1 MLSDLDYVIA
11 GLRETLDPGF
21 DHLQTEGTMVRAHV
35 KKSKTSNKR
44 VKVFRRL
51 TALRQLLQSLKA
63 SNEPSL
69 SMNPSLTLVENDTFP
84 TETEVDGFQAE
95 ESVLQLPDIGSPAQ
109 IETPFSYQQM
119 GLQADANNDNEEDL
133 GDHDNIKKSTN
144 QVGLLSNLYFP
155 CGNSDADVQWAALR
169 SAVKQEVQKY
179 ISSSP
184 SSSSLSYSS
193 SVDCRLRVAYFPD
206 PIKSEVELANGSPQ
220 SYAQSIATTLRQTG
234 IDLQAVDSDDIRNG
248 KLTKKNFDMVIVPGG
263 YVSNYS
269 KALGKDGKQAIIDFV
284 KQGGGYVGICAG
296 AYLGTSCAS
305 RKKRTGGLGLLP
317 DVSVMDYEH
326 WARGRS
332 DDCVLKLQDAGVD
345 TLCGSLNK
353 PTYLKSGEH
362 IITRYCNGPLL
373 SITPKVTG
381 RLQKDGMFPPL
392 SSPQTI
398 PSASSYLSP
407 KYDDLYSGQEISS
420 SESVA
425 TFVSDFTNLA
435 IFGKK
440 IIKPTGFKELPR
452 GIMNKTHAIV
462 RGYSGLGKVVLISP
476 HLEDGE
482 PLARQ
487 LLRASVRWSAGISS
501 SLSERAF
508 IDIDQRIRW
517 KVRES
522 FLCCRIP
529 KHPECQTDEDKA
541 QALVTLLPAN
551 RIIPRPLR

>member
-21 DHLQTEGTMVRAHV
+21 DHLRTEGTMVTTYG
-35 KKSKTSNKR
+35 KKRQTSNKR

-63 SNEPSL
+63 SNESSL
-69 SMNPSLTLVENDTFP
+69 SMNPSLTLVENGTFP
-84 TETEVDGFQAE
+84 IETNVDGFRAE

-109 IETPFSYQQM
+109 IETSFSYQQM

-133 GDHDNIKKSTN
+133 GDHDNIKKLTN

-169 SAVKQEVQKY
+169 SAVKQEVEKY

-184 SSSSLSYSS
+184 TSSSLSCSS

-206 PIKSEVELANGSPQ
+206 PIKSEVDLTNGSPQ

-234 IDLQAVDSDDIRNG
+234 IDLHAVDSDDIRNG

-362 IITRYCNGPLL
+362 VITRYCNGPLL
-373 SITPKVTG
+373 SITPKVTPG
-381 RLQKDGMFPPL
+381 LQKDGMFPPL
-392 SSPQTI
+392 SSPQPA

-440 IIKPTGFKELPR
+440 IVKPTGFKELPR

-462 RGYSGLGKVVLISP
+462 RGYCGLGKVVLISP

-487 LLRASVRWSAGISS
+487 LLRASVPLTSTPPTSS
-501 SLSERAF
+501 KYRNGGSVIMWYNSC
-508 IDIDQRIRW
+508 
-517 KVRES
+517 KVSVES
-522 FLCCRIP
+522 GS
-529 KHPECQTDEDKA
+529 
-541 QALVTLLPAN
+541 
-551 RIIPRPLR
+551 